1 MKRICICLLALLF
14 TCSLIPV
21 VNAEEPATTSVSSPA
36 LITSEDGVLM
46 ELVGETVETLPD
58 GFTIVTTLYTEVVND
73 VTRAASTKTSY
84 KTSKGYNDNGTA
96 AWTFRLNGTFTY
108 DGTNVACISTSY
120 SRTIHD
126 SSWSMTSVSTRKSG
140 NVAYGDA
147 TFSNGSS
154 TKSASLTIT
163 CSKTGVI
170 S

>member
-1 MKRICICLLALLF
+1 MKRICICLLVLLF

-21 VNAEEPATTSVSSPA
+21 VNAEEPVTTSVSSPA
-36 LITSEDGVLM
+36 LITTEDGTLM
-46 ELVGETVETLPD
+46 ELISETVEIDED
-58 GFTIVTTLYTEVVND
+58 GFSVVTTLYAEVINNSA
-73 VTRAASTKTSY
+73 RAASTKTAY
-84 KTSKGYNDNGTA
+84 KTYTGKNINGTA

-108 DGTNVACISTSY
+108 DGTNVACISASY

-126 SSWSMTSVSTRKSG
+126 SSWSMTSVSTWKDA
-140 NVAYGDA
+140 NKAYGTA

-154 TKSASLTIT
+154 TKSTSLTIT